1 MSAIIRRIC
10 KDLIAEK
17 GNTMKNRKK
26 HNITHNEKNT
36 GKLRRGYGRKSIA
49 IIMSLVLLVTLC
61 FSGFA
66 FAATESEL
74 RNDLSEVNEAQDELS
89 QKMANVEKE
98 VKEVQAKVD
107 SLTYEV
113 NKTTSDIADTEKA
126 IEKKQKEMQERED
139 NLNERLKVMY
149 KNGSIGFVDVLLGSG
164 SISEFVSNL
173 EIIQKIYKNDM
184 ETLET
189 LEREYDELEA
199 TKKALQEKKASL
211 AAQKDELAAE
221 QKELESKKA
230 ALKAEEDALK
240 AEADRLTSEI
250 LKMIDTSSAYV
261 GGTFIWPCPA
271 STYITSSFGN
281 RLHPTLKQWLFH
293 TGVDIGCSS
302 GKDIIAAAS
311 GKVILAEYYGGY
323 GNCVMLD
330 HGGGIVTL
338 YGHASK
344 LCVSKGDV
352 VTQGQVIAKVGST
365 GRSTGPH
372 LHFEVR
378 ENGEYINPMSY
389 FQ

>member
-1 MSAIIRRIC
+1 MA
-10 KDLIAEK
+10 
-17 GNTMKNRKK
+17 
-26 HNITHNEKNT
+26 
-36 GKLRRGYGRKSIA
+36 
-49 IIMSLVLLVTLC
+49 LVLLFTLC
-61 FSGFA
+61 GSGLA
-66 FAATESEL
+66 FAATENEL
-74 RNDLSEVNEAQDELS
+74 RSDLSDVNEAQDELS
-89 QKMANVEKE
+89 QKMASVEKD

-107 SLTYEV
+107 SLTYEI
-113 NKTTSDIADTEKA
+113 NKAASDIAETEKA
-126 IEKKQKEMQERED
+126 IAKKEKEMQERED

-149 KNGSIGFVDVLLGSG
+149 KNGSIGFIDVLLGSG

-184 ETLET
+184 DILET
-189 LEREYDELEA
+189 LEREHKELTE
-199 TKKALQEKKASL
+199 TKTKLEEKKASL
-211 AAQKDELAAE
+211 AVRKEELAVQQKDLDA
-221 QKELESKKA
+221 KKA
-230 ALKAEEDALK
+230 ELKKEEEALK
-240 AEADRLTSEI
+240 AEADRLTKEI
-250 LKMIDTSSAYV
+250 LNMIDTNSKYV
-261 GGTFIWPCPA
+261 GGEFTWPCPA

-311 GKVILAEYYGGY
+311 GKVILASYYGGY

-352 VTQGQVIAKVGST
+352 VTRGQVIAKVGST

-378 ENGEYINPMSY
+378 KNGEYVNPMSY

>member
-1 MSAIIRRIC
+1 M
-10 KDLIAEK
+10 
-17 GNTMKNRKK
+17 MKKQMKKIRKK
-26 HNITHNEKNT
+26 
-36 GKLRRGYGRKSIA
+36 SFS
-49 IIMSLVLLVTLC
+49 MFMVLILLFTLC
-61 FSGFA
+61 GSGLA
-66 FAATESEL
+66 FAATENEL
-74 RNDLSEVNEAQDELS
+74 RSDLSDVNEAQDELS
-89 QKMANVEKE
+89 QKMASVEKD

-107 SLTYEV
+107 SLTYEI
-113 NKTTSDIADTEKA
+113 NKAASDIAETEKA
-126 IEKKQKEMQERED
+126 IVKKEKEMRERED

-149 KNGSIGFVDVLLGSG
+149 KNGSIGFIDVLLGSG

-184 ETLET
+184 DVLET
-189 LEREYDELEA
+189 LEREHKELTE
-199 TKKALQEKKASL
+199 TKTKLEEKKASL
-211 AAQKDELAAE
+211 AVRKEELAVQQKDLDA
-221 QKELESKKA
+221 KKA
-230 ALKAEEDALK
+230 ELKKEEEALK
-240 AEADRLTSEI
+240 AEADRLTKEI
-250 LKMIDTSSAYV
+250 LNMIDTNSKYV
-261 GGTFIWPCPA
+261 GGEFTWPCPA

-311 GKVILAEYYGGY
+311 GKVILASYYGGY

-352 VTQGQVIAKVGST
+352 VTRGQVIAKVGST

-378 ENGEYINPMSY
+378 KNGEYVNPMSY